1 MSDVLLELETGRI
14 DPETFSHRRHVEA
27 AWLLLAR
34 DRAPFHE
41 AYARIRAGLVALTVR
56 VGKPERYHETLTLG
70 FLALVHERLG
80 RGAPRDDFDAF
91 CRAAPDL
98 LDFTGVLNRLGLV
111 LADPVARA
119 GLVLP
124 LPLHDRAETN
134 APNPAG

>member
-1 MSDVLLELETGRI
+1 MSDVLMELETGRI

-34 DRAPFHE
+34 ERAPFHE
-41 AYARIRAGLVALTVR
+41 AYARIRAGLVALTFR

-80 RGAPRDDFDAF
+80 QGAPRDDFDAF
-91 CRAAPDL
+91 CAAAPDL
-98 LDFTGVLNRLGLV
+98 LDASAVRDRFGPMI
-111 LADPVARA
+111 ADTVARA

-124 LPLHDRAETN
+124 Q
-134 APNPAG
+134 AGAR

>member
-1 MSDVLLELETGRI
+1 MSDVLMELETGRI
-14 DPETFSHRRHVEA
+14 DPETFSHRRHIEA

-34 DRAPFHE
+34 ERAPFHE

-91 CRAAPDL
+91 CAAAPDL
-98 LDFTGVLNRLGLV
+98 LDAAVVRDRFGPMI
-111 LADPVARA
+111 ADPVARA

-124 LPLHDRAETN
+124 Q
-134 APNPAG
+134 AGAR